1 MAQLFEITEKFNM
14 PTQTPLLILQKTM
27 VVVEGVARKLYPD
40 TNIWE
45 VSRPVLEN
53 WLREVKSPKS
63 TIDTAIN
70 TSSEIIKRIPEFPMI
85 MDKANYALQ
94 LMAEGK
100 LNISSG
106 NNNKL
111 ELEQLNLKN
120 FRNNLIIGVLG
131 IVIFVLLVFELV
143 MSLKNKKIL
152 L

>member
-1 MAQLFEITEKFNM
+1 
-14 PTQTPLLILQKTM
+14 
-27 VVVEGVARKLYPD
+27 
-40 TNIWE
+40 
-45 VSRPVLEN
+45 
-53 WLREVKSPKS
+53 
-63 TIDTAIN
+63 
-70 TSSEIIKRIPEFPMI
+70 MI

-131 IVIFVLLVFELV
+131 IVIFVLLVF
-143 MSLKNKKIL
+143 
-152 L
+152 

>member
-1 MAQLFEITEKFNM
+1 
-14 PTQTPLLILQKTM
+14 
-27 VVVEGVARKLYPD
+27 
-40 TNIWE
+40 
-45 VSRPVLEN
+45 
-53 WLREVKSPKS
+53 
-63 TIDTAIN
+63 
-70 TSSEIIKRIPEFPMI
+70 MI

-131 IVIFVLLVFELV
+131 IVIFALLVF
-143 MSLKNKKIL
+143 
-152 L
+152 